1 MNTSKSNLGKKTTR
15 RLIDIESKNRLDSAS
30 IDVLSDTP
38 GLLKQYLESSIAN
51 TFSELLFRMTHEIY
65 TEKKATDLW
74 FKIIAHRESLKKSLN
89 RDTGMLVAALD
100 YLANISGDL
109 SNPKIIDDLR
119 LEEAAEMATRDSL
132 TGLYLR
138 GVFEFFLEKMVLE
151 HRRYGKA
158 ISLILLDIDD
168 FKKVND
174 NYGHQAGDAV
184 LSRIGKM
191 IIKSIRN
198 FDFPAR
204 YGGEEIV
211 IIFPGTPIDK
221 AAVLADRLRKYL
233 NRSFLKIGPTVM
245 VSIGVSCIHEPD
257 IITAAELIREAD
269 KALYNAKRSGKN
281 KVVKSTQSRV
291 E

>member
-1 MNTSKSNLGKKTTR
+1 LGKKTTR
-15 RLIDIESKNRLDSAS
+15 RLIDIESKNRLNSAS

-74 FKIIAHRESLKKSLN
+74 FKIIDHRESLKKTLN

-174 NYGHQAGDAV
+174 NYGHQVGDAV

-191 IIKSIRN
+191 IMKNIRN

-204 YGGEEIV
+204 YGGEEIA
-211 IIFPGTPIDK
+211 IIFPDTPIGK

-233 NRSFLKIGPTVM
+233 NRSFLKNGPVVM

-257 IITAAELIREAD
+257 ITTAAELIRAAD
-269 KALYNAKRSGKN
+269 KALYEAKRSGKN
-281 KVVKSTQSRV
+281 KVLKST
-291 E
+291 